1 MREEKVYL
9 NVCDVMEITGKR
21 QSKSYS
27 IIRQL
32 NRELENQ
39 GYYIIQGKV
48 PKKYFFERIG
58 G

>member
-1 MREEKVYL
+1 
-9 NVCDVMEITGKR
+9 MEITGKR

-39 GYYIIQGKV
+39 GYYTIQGKV

>member
-9 NVCDVMEITGKR
+9 NVYDVMEITGKR

-39 GYYIIQGKV
+39 GYYTIQGKV